1 MAEYRVCG
9 KEYEDWTQAQDPAM
23 RLLNDGIE
31 YVTIEQW
38 NETKKTWEGLQELNL
53 ERGII
58 PDPNFSS
65 NSLAPYYVRLRGL

>member
-1 MAEYRVCG
+1 MVEYRVCG
-9 KEYEDWTQAQDPAM
+9 KEYEDWTQAQDSAM

-65 NSLAPYYVRLRGL
+65 KSLAPYYVRLRGL